1 MSTKKVSNLILQ
13 LSIQLLQAIVSV
25 VSGSHMHCL
34 AVSDRVRSKERMVA
48 LCFVRHKD
56 VRHICCCD
64 AFKRP
69 HIKKPSVVLQKCSLS

>member
-13 LSIQLLQAIVSV
+13 FSIQLLQAIVSV
-25 VSGSHMHCL
+25 VSGPHMHCL
-34 AVSDRVRSKERMVA
+34 AVSDRVLSKERMVA
-48 LCFVRHKD
+48 LCFVRQK
-56 VRHICCCD
+56 VCCCD